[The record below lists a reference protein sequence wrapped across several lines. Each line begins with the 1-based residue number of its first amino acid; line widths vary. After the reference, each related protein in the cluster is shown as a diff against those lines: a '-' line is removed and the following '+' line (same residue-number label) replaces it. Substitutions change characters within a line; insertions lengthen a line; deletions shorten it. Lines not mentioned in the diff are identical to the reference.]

1 MNILLPTLFEGHLEL
16 DEIKEVMK
24 EYKDSYNMVYI
35 RSDESEVPQYAMH
48 IYGDGYYPGE
58 YIYKYPNAGEKNSRV
73 TLHSYS
79 IETKDIKTIPVP
91 VDADGY
97 IPRIAFTAAPDQ
109 LAVMTLNRHQNIF
122 SMYYANPKS
131 GVCKQILKE
140 ESDTY
145 IDSNWLNELMFTNN
159 GFLYVSEKDGYAH
172 IYQYTATGVE
182 QHQVTKGNWDVTQ
195 HPREK

>member
-1 MNILLPTLFEGHLEL
+1 M
-16 DEIKEVMK
+16 
-24 EYKDSYNMVYI
+24 
-35 RSDESEVPQYAMH
+35 
-48 IYGDGYYPGE
+48 
-58 YIYKYPNAGEKNSRV
+58 
-73 TLHSYS
+73 
-79 IETKDIKTIPVP
+79 P

-97 IPRIAFTAAPDQ
+97 IPRIVFTASPDQ

-172 IYQYTATGVE
+172 IYQYAVTGVE
-182 QHQVTKGNWDVTQ
+182 QRQVTKGNWDVTRLIGIDEATNTVYYESAEESPLRRAVYKVDAKRQ
-195 HPREK
+195 LRLLCEPVLQRPHTHCHHRERDEDGQDVADTRR